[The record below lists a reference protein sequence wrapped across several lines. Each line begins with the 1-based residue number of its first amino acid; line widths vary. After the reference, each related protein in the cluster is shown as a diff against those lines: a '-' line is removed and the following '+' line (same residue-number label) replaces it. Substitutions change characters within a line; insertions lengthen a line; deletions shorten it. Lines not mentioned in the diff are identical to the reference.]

1 MSYRGVEVSIDG
13 QQHVPSSVGPMTRSL
28 SSMTEITK
36 LVIEAEHWKLD
47 SQMPRMPWRSDV
59 FDTLSSRPLVVG
71 ILPDDGVVKP
81 LPPIARV
88 FSETIAKLQAAGH
101 EIVEWDSSLNSTCI
115 AIQVS
120 HSQSLARCMPMN

>member
-13 QQHVPSSVGPMTRSL
+13 QQHVPSAIGPMTRSL
-28 SSMTEITK
+28 SSMTTVTK

-47 SQMPRMPWRSDV
+47 SQLPPIPWRNDI
-59 FDTLSSRPLVVG
+59 FEAFSSRSLVIGVV
-71 ILPDDGVVKP
+71 PDDGVVKP

-88 FSETIAKLQAAGH
+88 FRETVTKLQAGGH
-101 EIVEWDSSLNSTCI
+101 EIVEWDTSLNTRCI

-120 HSQSLARCMPMN
+120 RL